1 MLNIPAKTF
10 VLLGLKEK
18 KMIKIEGSWEKG
30 YAFDIHTISSVF
42 TGDNEFGHPTFDTVI
57 LGNSG
62 DSILN

>member
-1 MLNIPAKTF
+1 
-10 VLLGLKEK
+10 
-18 KMIKIEGSWEKG
+18 MIKIEGSWEKG